1 MSTTDA
7 AVPTRR
13 RRPTWLV
20 VAVAGIVGL
29 FYAYLVWSGVE
40 LLVRQA
46 TGPLGLNGL
55 GWTVHL
61 LAVIVPVAIF
71 GVAFALGH
79 RRAAGEFALIL
90 VAGLGLAAAFWI
102 NILSYAITSFSLY
115 GG

>member
-1 MSTTDA
+1 MSATDA
-7 AVPTRR
+7 AAGRR
-13 RRPTWLV
+13 RTPTWLR
-20 VAVAGIVGL
+20 VAVAAGVGL

-61 LAVIVPVAIF
+61 LAVIVPLVIF
-71 GVAFALGH
+71 GTAFGLGH
-79 RRAAGEFALIL
+79 RRPAGEFALIL

-102 NILSYAITSFSLY
+102 NILAYAITSFSLY